1 MLISDE
7 IDVFKHDGNVAK
19 WTFRNLELN
28 PKLKKRI
35 YILAGGKH
43 YFFSAQRYSRK
54 HYKAITTSIRHT
66 KSQRR
71 I

>member
-7 IDVFKHDGNVAK
+7 IDVFKHDENVAK
-19 WTFRNLELN
+19 WTFRNLGLN

-43 YFFSAQRYSRK
+43 YFLAQKYN
-54 HYKAITTSIRHT
+54 
-66 KSQRR
+66 
-71 I
+71 

>member
-7 IDVFKHDGNVAK
+7 IDVFKHDENVDK
-19 WTFRNLELN
+19 WTFRNLGLN

-43 YFFSAQRYSRK
+43 YFFSTKIQP
-54 HYKAITTSIRHT
+54 KAL
-66 KSQRR
+66 
-71 I
+71 

>member
-7 IDVFKHDGNVAK
+7 IDVFKHDENVAK
-19 WTFRNLELN
+19 WTFRNLGLN

-43 YFFSAQRYSRK
+43 YFFSTKIQP
-54 HYKAITTSIRHT
+54 KAL
-66 KSQRR
+66 
-71 I
+71 